1 MDFVEQGY
9 DTASVGSQ
17 TPTLE
22 SDYLYVHAVCEC
34 IMYICMYVCV

>member
-1 MDFVEQGY
+1 VDFVEQGY